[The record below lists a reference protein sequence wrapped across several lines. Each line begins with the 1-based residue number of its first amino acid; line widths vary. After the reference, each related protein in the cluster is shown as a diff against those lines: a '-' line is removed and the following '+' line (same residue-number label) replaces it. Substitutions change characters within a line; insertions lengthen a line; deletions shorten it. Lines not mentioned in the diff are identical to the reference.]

1 MLPLLLSMSTALAQ
15 DPAAVLVAPFE
26 PVNDTAT
33 GLVAMMPDFLGQ
45 QLASDF
51 TMISIAEIGQIYET
65 PAEEYAASCTPG
77 EFVGCAFVLAEA
89 GGAQYAITGTIEAY
103 ERGSRIDV
111 RIVDIQSAREAVGFV
126 VDVATGDD
134 AILADAISRVIAAVQ
149 RGEIGGESDMREEG
163 VVEAPAG
170 PDKEEAASDLN
181 QLNREIGGVD
191 TLDTREEGVL
201 VETEYTR
208 ENLFED
214 MEAEGTKPWERLE
227 MTPRAYL
234 RYKNSGR
241 PLYEW
246 RELAEGRQRQV
257 LLRAGLG
264 YGRGPVAGNYYGRVA
279 LSSQTLEV
287 AETYAWQS
295 MESAAGLSLAGSIG
309 YGILPELELG
319 LTGGMASGRFVVDI
333 HRITEGDFSSS
344 PAPTDYSNTSL
355 FLGPQVLC
363 AILPTAALRPVIGAS
378 AVLYR
383 GTGVDS
389 HVLPPTELPGGGVLE
404 ALPVP
409 YALSVN
415 AIGGVEVTMSKA
427 LDLWLHVP
435 AGAIVAT
442 WNAPSSD
449 HEGSDSGILESE
461 GMLIEPTE
469 PGSASASVQIG
480 FQVRAF
486 ERKKKRSL
494 SDYEEL

>member
-1 MLPLLLSMSTALAQ
+1 MLPLLLSMSSALAQ
-15 DPAAVLVAPFE
+15 EPAVVLVAPFE
-26 PVNDTAT
+26 PANGSAA

-45 QLASDF
+45 QLAADF
-51 TMISIAEIGQIYET
+51 AVISVAEIGQIYDT

-89 GGAQYAITGTIEAY
+89 GGAQYAITGSIEAH

-111 RIVDIQSAREAVGFV
+111 RIVDIRSAREAVGFV
-126 VDVATGDD
+126 VDVAPGDD
-134 AILADAISRVIAAVQ
+134 TILADAIALVIAAVQ
-149 RGEIGGESDMREEG
+149 RGEIGGESDIREEG
-163 VVEAPAG
+163 VVEAPVG
-170 PDKEEAASDLN
+170 PDKEEAASDLSRLN
-181 QLNREIGGVD
+181 QEIGGVE
-191 TLDTREEGVL
+191 TLDTREDGVL
-201 VETEYTR
+201 AATEYTR

-214 MEAEGTKPWERLE
+214 MEAEGTKPWERLR
-227 MTPRAYL
+227 MTPRSYL

-246 RELAEGRQRQV
+246 RELAEGRKRQV

-264 YGRGPVAGNYYGRVA
+264 YGRGPVKGSYYGRVA

-295 MESAAGLSLAGSIG
+295 MESAAGLSVAGSVG
-309 YGILPELELG
+309 YGVLPELEVG
-319 LTGGMASGRFVVDI
+319 LSGGISSGRFEVDI

-344 PAPTDYSNTSL
+344 PVPIDYSNTTL
-355 FLGPQVLC
+355 FLGPQVLF
-363 AILPTAALRPVIGAS
+363 AILPTSALRPVIGAS

-389 HVLPPTELPGGGVLE
+389 HVLPPAELPGGGVLA

-415 AIGGVEVTMSKA
+415 AIGGVEVTMSDT

-435 AGAIVAT
+435 AGAIIST
-442 WNAPSSD
+442 WNAPSND
-449 HEGSDSGILESE
+449 HEGSGILEQE
-461 GMLIEPTE
+461 GMLTDPTE
-469 PGSASASVQIG
+469 PGSASASVQVGI
-480 FQVRAF
+480 QVRAF